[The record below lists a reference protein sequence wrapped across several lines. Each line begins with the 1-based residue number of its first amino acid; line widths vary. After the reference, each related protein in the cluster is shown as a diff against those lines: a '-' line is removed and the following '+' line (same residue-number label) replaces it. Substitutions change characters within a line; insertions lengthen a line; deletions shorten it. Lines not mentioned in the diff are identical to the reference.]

1 MCIFCLSASVFQHDK
16 KCVQFFEGIL
26 NFIFIMPFLIF
37 EGRNKYNWAALRE
50 KIKPTKKYGEKQTN
64 KKTIKN
70 KIENIYTGPG
80 KNKKNI
86 KRKTKR
92 R

>member
-1 MCIFCLSASVFQHDK
+1 MFQHDK

-37 EGRNKYNWAALRE
+37 EAKKQIQLGCFE
-50 KIKPTKKYGEKQTN
+50 GKIKLAKKYGEKQTN

-70 KIENIYTGPG
+70 KLENCYTGPG
-80 KNKKNI
+80 KNKKN
-86 KRKTKR
+86 TKKKNEKETKKEI
-92 R
+92 